1 MGTDAQLMAAAL
13 ALARRGRGRT
23 GANPNV
29 GCLLVKDGL
38 VVGRGRTMDGGR
50 PHAEASALAQ
60 AGSRARG
67 ATAYVTLE
75 PCAHQ
80 SIRGPDCTSTLI
92 AAGIARCVVAM
103 TDPDPRTAG
112 RGIAALRAAGIAVS
126 EGVGKAEA
134 ARELTGFTRRLS
146 GGRPELTL
154 KLALSLD
161 GRLALADGTS
171 QWITG
176 EPARLF
182 AHALRAEAD
191 LILVGGGTLRA
202 DRPQLTN
209 RLPGS
214 SAPQPLRAALT
225 SGAAPDGITTLP
237 SLEALDSMCR
247 DAQVNRILC
256 EGGGALAAA
265 LLAADRVDRL
275 VLLRAPILIG
285 RGIGLEELPLTDLA
299 SAHGRWIADERRM
312 RGADQLE
319 IYRASG
325 PASNSARPIA

>member
-1 MGTDAQLMAAAL
+1 MAAAL

-38 VVGRGRTMDGGR
+38 VVGRGWTQDGGR
-50 PHAEASALAQ
+50 PHAEATALAE
-60 AGSRARG
+60 AGDRARG

-75 PCAHQ
+75 PCAHE
-80 SIRGPDCTSTLI
+80 SPRGPACADTLI
-92 AAGIARCVVAM
+92 AAGIAHCVVAM

-112 RGIAALRAAGIAVS
+112 RGIAALKAAGITQT
-126 EGVGKAEA
+126 EGVLEAEA
-134 ARELTGFTRRLS
+134 AQELAGFTRRLS

-161 GRLALADGTS
+161 GRLAMKDGTS

-191 LILVGGGTLRA
+191 LILVGGGTLRS

-214 SAPQPLRAALT
+214 TAPQPLRIALT
-225 SGAAPDGITTLP
+225 GGPAPEGITALP
-237 SLEALDSMCR
+237 SLDALDALCR
-247 DAQVNRILC
+247 EKQVNRILC
-256 EGGGALAAA
+256 EGGGALAAT
-265 LLAADRVDRL
+265 LLAEDRVDRL
-275 VLLRAPILIG
+275 VLLRAPILMG
-285 RGIGLEELPLTDLA
+285 HGLGLEGLHPPSLA
-299 SAHGRWIADERRM
+299 DTHGRW
-312 RGADQLE
+312 QLE
-319 IYRASG
+319 DSRPLGMDRLEQYR
-325 PASNSARPIA
+325 RTV

>member
-1 MGTDAQLMAAAL
+1 MGVAL

-29 GCLLVKDGL
+29 GCLLVRDGL
-38 VVGRGRTMDGGR
+38 VVGRGWTQDGGR
-50 PHAEASALAQ
+50 PHAEAQALAE
-60 AGSRARG
+60 AGDRARG

-75 PCAHQ
+75 PCAHE
-80 SIRGPDCTSTLI
+80 SPRGPACADTLI

-103 TDPDPRTAG
+103 MDPDPRTAG
-112 RGIAALRAAGIAVS
+112 RGIAALKSAGVSVS
-126 EGVGKAEA
+126 EGIAEA
-134 ARELTGFTRRLS
+134 EARRELTGFTRRLS
-146 GGRPELTL
+146 GAHPELTL

-161 GRLALADGTS
+161 GRLAMKDGTS

-214 SAPQPLRAALT
+214 TAPPPLRVALT
-225 SGAAPDGITTLP
+225 SGPAQAGITALP
-237 SLEALDSMCR
+237 SLDALDAFCR
-247 DAQVNRILC
+247 DHAVNRILC
-256 EGGGALAAA
+256 EGGGALASA
-265 LLAADRVDRL
+265 LLSADRVDRL
-275 VLLRAPILIG
+275 VLLRAPILMG
-285 RGIGLEELPLTDLA
+285 HGIGLEALHPPSLA
-299 SAHGRWIADERRM
+299 DTHGRW
-312 RGADQLE
+312 QLE
-319 IYRASG
+319 DRRALGVDLLEQYRRTG
-325 PASNSARPIA
+325 

>member
-1 MGTDAQLMAAAL
+1 MADDARYMAAAL

-29 GCLLVKDGL
+29 GCLLVNNSL
-38 VVGRGRTMDGGR
+38 VVGRGWTQDGGR
-50 PHAEASALAQ
+50 PHAEAQALSEAGTRAQ
-60 AGSRARG
+60 G

-75 PCAHQ
+75 PCAHESQ
-80 SIRGPDCTSTLI
+80 RGPACAQTLI
-92 AAGIARCVVAM
+92 TAGIARCVVAM

-112 RGIAALRAAGIAVS
+112 RGIAALKAAGIAVS
-126 EGVGKAEA
+126 EGVLEREA
-134 ARELTGFTRRLS
+134 RRELTGFTRRLS

-161 GRLALADGTS
+161 GRLAMKDGTS

-214 SAPQPLRAALT
+214 TAPQPQRVALT
-225 SGAAPDGITTLP
+225 SSAAPEGYADLP
-237 SLEALDSMCR
+237 SLDALDALCR
-247 DAQVNRILC
+247 EKQVNRILC
-256 EGGGALAAA
+256 EGGGALAST
-265 LLAADRVDRL
+265 LLAEDRVDRL

-285 RGIGLEELPLTDLA
+285 HGIGLERLHPAGLA
-299 SAHGRWIADERRM
+299 DTHGRWEPEDRRM
-312 RGADQLE
+312 LGVDVLE
-319 IYRASG
+319 QYRRTG
-325 PASNSARPIA
+325 